1 MSTPS
6 DPHGHGIEHAIDDL
20 ATRRERARQGGGADR
35 VDAQHRAGRLTARER
50 VERLVDAGSFVELGM
65 LAHSDRPE
73 AKTRS
78 WSDGLVIGIAKV
90 GGRAVAIEATDKT
103 VFAGTEG
110 HVFIRKAVAL
120 HALAVKRGLSIFN
133 LAEGGGLRMPDG
145 MGSDGISKALMQPEI
160 LRGLRDVPQLTA
172 ILGDSFGL
180 PTWQAVTSDFV
191 VQLAGTSMAVAGP
204 RMLEVAT
211 GERISEEE
219 LGGARM
225 HAELTGQV
233 DVVADTEDD
242 CIAHLKTMFAYLP
255 ANADALPPA
264 LPATDAVDRPIDEL
278 LKIVPTQRNRGYDMK
293 RVIRVVFDRDSF
305 YELKADFGRAL
316 VTGLARLGGRPVG
329 VIASNPMRG
338 GGAAGPDECDKAID
352 FTCLCDSY
360 SIPLVY
366 LHDIPGFGVSSSAEK
381 RRMPTRIM
389 TWAQAN
395 ANVTVPRA
403 SVILRKS
410 IGMAYGNM
418 MGALQEADLLVAWPT
433 AEINFT
439 GPEVG
444 INVVYHRHI
453 QQAPDAAAARKELLE
468 RWEHDSSP
476 YRAAGEYLI
485 DDVIDPRETR
495 KLLCAWLDAAYSN
508 RTPKSERRLANWPM
522 GF

>member
-1 MSTPS
+1 MTTR
-6 DPHGHGIEHAIDDL
+6 DDGIGHALDDL
-20 ATRRERARQGGGADR
+20 AARRARARLGGGAER
-35 VDAQHRAGRLTARER
+35 VAAEHRAGRLTARER
-50 VERLVDAGSFVELGM
+50 IERLVDPGSFVELGL

-73 AKTRS
+73 AREKS
-78 WSDGLVIGIAKV
+78 WSDGLVIGFAKV
-90 GGRAVAIEATDKT
+90 GGRAVAVEATDRT

-120 HALAVKRGLSIFN
+120 HALAVKRGLPVFN

-145 MGSDGISKALMQPEI
+145 MGADGISKALMRPET
-160 LRGLRDVPQLTA
+160 LQGLREAPRLTA
-172 ILGDSFGL
+172 ILGSSFGL

-211 GERISEEE
+211 GERVSEEE
-219 LGGARM
+219 LGGAKL
-225 HAELTGQV
+225 HAETTGQV
-233 DVVADTEDD
+233 DVVADTEAQ
-242 CIAHLKTMFAYLP
+242 CIAHLQAVFAYLP
-255 ANADALPPA
+255 ANARAAPPA
-264 LPATDAVDRPIDEL
+264 TAAADPPDRPVDEL
-278 LKIVPTQRNRGYDMK
+278 TAIVPTQRNRGYDMK
-293 RVIRVVFDRDSF
+293 RVVRVVFDAGSF

-329 VIASNPMRG
+329 VIANNPLRN

-352 FTCLCDSY
+352 FTCLCDAY
-360 SIPLVY
+360 SIPIVY
-366 LHDIPGFGVSSSAEK
+366 LHDIPGFGVSSQAER

-395 ANVTVPRA
+395 AAVTVPRA

-418 MGALQEADLLVAWPT
+418 MGALQGADLLVAWPT

-444 INVVYHRHI
+444 VNVVYHREI
-453 QQAPDAAAARKELLE
+453 QAAADPAAARRELLG

-476 YRAAGEYLI
+476 YRAAGEFLI

-495 KLLCAWLDAAYSN
+495 RILCAWLDAAYANGPVTSA
-508 RTPKSERRLANWPM
+508 RRLANWPM